1 MKKSISLLMFLIALF
16 FTNLNAQEM
25 FQTVEP
31 KDATLVKTDSSKE
44 FCNVCGMHLT
54 KYYKTSHATEFKN
67 GHKEQYC
74 SLHCQAQIHEDHED
88 KIKNI
93 QVVDTNSLKFIDAKS
108 AFYVVGSSKPGTMR
122 PISK

>member
-1 MKKSISLLMFLIALF
+1 MRKVIGLLIFLSALIV
-16 FTNLNAQEM
+16 TNLSADEM
-25 FQTVEP
+25 FQAVDP

-54 KYYKTSHATEFKN
+54 KFYKTSHATEFKN

-74 SLHCQAQIHEDHED
+74 SLHCQAQIEEDHAD

-93 QVVDTNSLKFIDAKS
+93 LEYK
-108 AFYVVGSSKPGTMR
+108 
-122 PISK
+122 ISI